1 MTDRH
6 MPESIAGS
14 ESEELD
20 RLSEK
25 HKKCDT
31 RLAELR
37 ARLFLTEEEKV
48 EEVVLKKQK
57 LMLKD
62 KMEAIA
68 RVAVGRS
75 SGPG

>member
-6 MPESIAGS
+6 TPESIAGR
-14 ESEELD
+14 ESEEFD

-25 HKKCDT
+25 HRRCDA

-37 ARLFLTEEEKV
+37 ARLILTEEEKV
-48 EEVVLKKQK
+48 EEVTLKKQK
-57 LMLKD
+57 LLLKD

-68 RVAVGRS
+68 RVAVGRT
-75 SGPG
+75 GGAG